1 MSRHEL
7 ARGNKSLWQRVE
19 ALVRSTLPRQA
30 RVTRTEGS
38 TVWVRFVDEGSD
50 APDTKFPSTV
60 SGVPVATMGWVFTLG
75 GKKGLFVA
83 TGIPSPVSMATGVVQ
98 TVTAS
103 TSGTYEITT
112 GRLVV
117 GGLVPGKTRDV
128 SVVVTQQ
135 AQGGGSG
142 RFGYRITSNG
152 ETSTYR
158 TQALDTLANTRLPY
172 TFGYSSRE
180 TVGDDGEISVVPTI
194 TWSSGTVNINAA
206 FITATVS

>member
-60 SGVPVATMGWVFTLG
+60 AGVPPGTMGWVITLG
-75 GKKGLFVA
+75 GRKGLFVA
-83 TGIPSPVSMATGVVQ
+83 TGIPKANTNATGVVQ
-98 TVTAS
+98 TVIAS
-103 TSGTYEITT
+103 TSGTYEVMTAVLT
-112 GRLVV
+112 FS
-117 GGLVPGKTRDV
+117 GLTPGTRRDV
-128 SVVVTQQ
+128 TVSVTQQ

-142 RFGYRITSNG
+142 RFGYRVTTSNG
-152 ETSTYR
+152 SSLYR
-158 TQALDTLANTRLPY
+158 TQAVDTLASTRLPY
-172 TFGYSSRE
+172 TFGYSSSE
-180 TVGDDGEISVVPTI
+180 VVGSNGEISIVPTV
-194 TWSSGTVNINAA
+194 TWTSGTVNVNAA

>member
-7 ARGNKSLWQRVE
+7 ARGNKGLWQRIE

-60 SGVPVATMGWVFTLG
+60 AGAPIATMGWVLTLG

-83 TGIPSPVSMATGVVQ
+83 TGIPKANTNATGVVQ
-98 TVTAS
+98 TVIAN
-103 TSGTYEITT
+103 TSGTYEVTT
-112 GRLVV
+112 AVLTFS
-117 GGLVPGKTRDV
+117 GLIPGTTRDV
-128 SVVVTQQ
+128 TVSVTQQ

-142 RFGYRITSNG
+142 RFGYRVTANNG
-152 ETSTYR
+152 STLYR
-158 TQALDTLANTRLPY
+158 TQAVDTLASTQLPY
-172 TFGYSSRE
+172 TFVYSSSE
-180 TVGDDGEISVVPTI
+180 VVGSNGEISIVPTV
-194 TWSSGTVNINAA
+194 TWTSGTVNVNAA